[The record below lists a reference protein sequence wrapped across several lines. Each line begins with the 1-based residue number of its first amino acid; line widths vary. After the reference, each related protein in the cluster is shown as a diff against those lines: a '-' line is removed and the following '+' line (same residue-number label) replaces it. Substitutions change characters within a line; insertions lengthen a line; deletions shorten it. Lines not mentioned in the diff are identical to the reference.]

1 MTDPIVLPAG
11 LALAVIAF
19 LLALLPAGLFLWIW
33 YLRRHDRA
41 VPGQT
46 VALAFGVG
54 LALVIPAF
62 WIEDFIKQMWE
73 LAWPATAHY
82 FEGAVLPL
90 LNIRD
95 IIFPALATF
104 LVVALV
110 EEGLRYIVLRLWVR
124 YDKRIDQVF
133 DGLVLGVAAG
143 LGFATLENT
152 VYFLNLFQ
160 AGNFDTLVFVFFLRF
175 LISTLAHV
183 TFGGLMG
190 TLIARGNFDLYRP
203 RGWFLQAFL
212 VSWFLHGMYD
222 LLLGLNQSFY
232 AVLILLP
239 GLSVLITWQKRREFF
254 ILHRKDGRFLV
265 SEQPPETGQRSVLR
279 RLQKSFASPWNKHAP
294 WLGELKAR
302 KAISEDNADET

>member
-11 LALAVIAF
+11 LALAIIAF
-19 LLALLPAGLFLWIW
+19 LLALLPAGLFLWMW
-33 YLRRHDRA
+33 YLRRHDRP

-62 WIEDFIKQMWE
+62 WLEDFARQMWE
-73 LAWPATAHY
+73 LAWPETVHF

-90 LNIRD
+90 LNIQD
-95 IIFPALATF
+95 ILLPALATF

-110 EEGLRYIVLRLWVR
+110 EEGLRYIMLRLWVR

-175 LISTLAHV
+175 LISTLAHI
-183 TFGGLMG
+183 TFGGIMG
-190 TLIARGNFDLYRP
+190 TLIARGNFDLYQP
-203 RGWFLQAFL
+203 RRWFLQAWL

-239 GLSVLITWQKRREFF
+239 GLGVLITWQGRREFF
-254 ILHRKDGRFLV
+254 TLHRKDGRFLV
-265 SEQPPETGQRSVLR
+265 RQQAPETGQESVLR
-279 RLQKSFASPWNKHAP
+279 RLQQSFTSPWNKHAP
-294 WLGELKAR
+294 WMGELKAR
-302 KAISEDNADET
+302 RAILDDNQKKT